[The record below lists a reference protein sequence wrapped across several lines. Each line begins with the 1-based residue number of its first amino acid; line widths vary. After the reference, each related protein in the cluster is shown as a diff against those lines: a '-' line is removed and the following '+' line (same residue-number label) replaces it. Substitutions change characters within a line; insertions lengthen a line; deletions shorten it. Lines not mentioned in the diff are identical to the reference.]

1 MVAACGSASTSAAR
15 RSKASRSRD
24 DGRELARHRERTPT
38 AYDEVLRAIADVVGA
53 PGGERARAGPAT
65 VGVGTPGVLHPGRG
79 VMRNANLACLNDR
92 PLDRD
97 LAAALGRPVRL
108 ANDGKCF
115 VLSEAIDGAAA
126 PPADLDRSRPD
137 VVFGATLGTGVG
149 GGIVVDG
156 RVLTGENGAATE
168 WSHTTLPFLRPG
180 RARRPTSASAAT
192 PTASSR
198 SPRAAA
204 SPARYRALGGGDV
217 DGDEIGRRAAAGD
230 AAADHAFAAYEDAL
244 ARALAMVV
252 NMLDP
257 RAIVLGGG
265 VSNNER
271 IFTNVPDAVGA
282 LDRPQGSAHQARPRR
297 ARRRQRRPRRR
308 PVLAAA
314 DADRTAHA
322 DRKYLELLGYLCAWR
337 GAVPNLCDY

>member
-1 MVAACGSASTSAAR
+1 MRIGIDVGGTKIEGIALS
-15 RSKASRSRD
+15 D

-38 AYDEVLRAIADVVGA
+38 VYEEVLRAIAGVVARVEAGA
-53 PGGERARAGPAT
+53 SHAGPAT

-79 VMRNANLACLNDR
+79 VMLNSNLACLNDR

-126 PPADLDRSRPD
+126 PPAELDRGRPD

-149 GGIVVDG
+149 GGIFVDG

-168 WSHTTLPFLRPG
+168 WSHTTLPFLRAGEQAPYVCVCGHAACIESFTSG
-180 RARRPTSASAAT
+180 RGLGAMH
-192 PTASSR
+192 
-198 SPRAAA
+198 
-204 SPARYRALGGGDV
+204 RALGGGDV
-217 DGDEIGRRAAAGD
+217 DGREIARRAAAGD
-230 AAADHAFAAYEDAL
+230 AVAGQAFAAYEDAL

-271 IFTNVPDAVGA
+271 IFRNVPGLWERWTVPKDLRTKLVRAAHGDASGV
-282 LDRPQGSAHQARPRR
+282 
-297 ARRRQRRPRRR
+297 
-308 PVLAAA
+308 
-314 DADRTAHA
+314 
-322 DRKYLELLGYLCAWR
+322 R
-337 GAVPNLCDY
+337 GAALLWPLPP

>member
-1 MVAACGSASTSAAR
+1 MRIGIDVGGTKIEGIAI
-15 RSKASRSRD
+15 RD

-38 AYDEVLRAIADVVGA
+38 AYDEVLRSIAGVVARLEAGA
-53 PGGERARAGPAT
+53 PGAAS
-65 VGVGTPGVLHPGRG
+65 VGVGTPGVLHPSRN
-79 VMRNANLACLNDR
+79 VMLNSNLACLNDR

-97 LAAALGRPVRL
+97 LETALGRPVRL

-126 PPADLDRSRPD
+126 PPPDLERSRPD

-180 RARRPTSASAAT
+180 EHAPYACFCGHEDCIESFTSGRALIAFHRARS
-192 PTASSR
+192 
-198 SPRAAA
+198 
-204 SPARYRALGGGDV
+204 GHDV
-217 DGDEIGRRAAAGD
+217 DGNEIGRRAAAGD
-230 AAADHAFAAYEDAL
+230 PAADLAFGAYEDAL

-252 NMLDP
+252 NLLDP

-265 VSNNER
+265 VSNNAR
-271 IFTNVPDAVGA
+271 IFDNVPKIWERWTVPRDLRTKLVRAAHGDASGV
-282 LDRPQGSAHQARPRR
+282 
-297 ARRRQRRPRRR
+297 
-308 PVLAAA
+308 
-314 DADRTAHA
+314 
-322 DRKYLELLGYLCAWR
+322 R
-337 GAVPNLCDY
+337 GAALLWPLRR

>member
-1 MVAACGSASTSAAR
+1 MLNS
-15 RSKASRSRD
+15 
-24 DGRELARHRERTPT
+24 
-38 AYDEVLRAIADVVGA
+38 
-53 PGGERARAGPAT
+53 
-65 VGVGTPGVLHPGRG
+65 
-79 VMRNANLACLNDR
+79 NLAALNDR

-97 LAAALGRPVRL
+97 LVAALGRPIRL

-115 VLSEAIDGAAA
+115 VLSEAVDGAAA

-168 WSHTTLPFLRPG
+168 WSHTTLPFLREGEHAPYTCVCGHADCIEAFTSG
-180 RARRPTSASAAT
+180 RALAAWH
-192 PTASSR
+192 A
-198 SPRAAA
+198 
-204 SPARYRALGGGDV
+204 ALGGGDV
-217 DGDEIGRRAAAGD
+217 DGNEIGRRAGAGD
-230 AAADHAFAAYEDAL
+230 AAAGQAFAAYEDAL

-271 IFTNVPDAVGA
+271 IFRNVPRLWERWTVPKDLRTRLVRAAHGDASGV
-282 LDRPQGSAHQARPRR
+282 
-297 ARRRQRRPRRR
+297 
-308 PVLAAA
+308 
-314 DADRTAHA
+314 
-322 DRKYLELLGYLCAWR
+322 R
-337 GAVPNLCDY
+337 GAAFLWPLP